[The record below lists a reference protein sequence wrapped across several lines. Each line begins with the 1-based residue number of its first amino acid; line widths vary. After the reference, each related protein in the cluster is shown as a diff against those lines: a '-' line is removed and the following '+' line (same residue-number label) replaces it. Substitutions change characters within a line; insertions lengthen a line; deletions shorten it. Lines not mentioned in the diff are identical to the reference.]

1 MRKALTGGVLVAV
14 VGGGCAVPSERARP
28 VASAAAGCKAGSP
41 EPAQDRGLLVR
52 RTPAAGHRLW
62 LGKHPHRQHQEAVAP
77 HDRLGQH
84 RGRDLPRPRMAGGC
98 SLRWRSAQWA
108 YGVYPGADGKAQPRG
123 SGTAQGW
130 GVAAASISHG
140 TMSVRALACRKNS
153 PWAGLKLLL
162 SLPLP
167 IPYTASLIQWGASL
181 LIPGDNVK
189 CSDLGYDTL
198 RISAT
203 RSGGLSVRE
212 THYYLQ
218 GWYTS
223 VHESSNVT
231 IVRELLGPPS
241 IRLPRR
247 SGICMGAERRRIAIT
262 ACAFSSHWRM
272 EGIPKPW
279 WKWERSI
286 LPACARPMIS
296 RLLIAGLRWLCAKIR
311 PTKRFR
317 MICKNSGEK

>member
-14 VGGGCAVPSERARP
+14 VATAALVVVPVGAGARP
-28 VASAAAGCKAGSP
+28 VASAAAGCKAVHQNLRKTAVYSFVERLQRVTDYGSGNIHSVNIKKP
-41 EPAQDRGLLVR
+41 SRHTIGWVSIGAV
-52 RTPAAGHRLW
+52 TC
-62 LGKHPHRQHQEAVAP
+62 LGTHGWRVLSPVAI
-77 HDRLGQH
+77 
-84 RGRDLPRPRMAGGC
+84 
-98 SLRWRSAQWA
+98 SQWA

-181 LIPGDNVK
+181 LLPGDNVK

-218 GWYTS
+218 GWSTS

-231 IVRELLGPPS
+231 IDHTKTISGPS
-241 IRLPRR
+241 I
-247 SGICMGAERRRIAIT
+247 
-262 ACAFSSHWRM
+262 H
-272 EGIPKPW
+272 
-279 WKWERSI
+279 
-286 LPACARPMIS
+286 
-296 RLLIAGLRWLCAKIR
+296 
-311 PTKRFR
+311 
-317 MICKNSGEK
+317 